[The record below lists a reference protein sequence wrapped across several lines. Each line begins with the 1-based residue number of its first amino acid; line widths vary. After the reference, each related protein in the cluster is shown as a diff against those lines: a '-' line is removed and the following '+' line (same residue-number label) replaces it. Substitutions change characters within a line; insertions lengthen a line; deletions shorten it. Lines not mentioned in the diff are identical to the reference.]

1 MPGHGKVVGIIGGMG
16 PESTADLF
24 LRIIRAT
31 PAERDQ
37 DHLRV
42 IVHSDPSVPDR
53 TEAILS
59 GRTQPVVDALVRA
72 ARTLE
77 VAGAQVLA
85 MPCNTAHYFLP
96 QLRSHVQ
103 TRIVDMI
110 DEAAGAVAAAGPG
123 HVGLL
128 ATTGT
133 IRTRLYH
140 DRLSGRGVSLSTP
153 SPADQ
158 ERAIAVIKT
167 VKREGV
173 TPAAREDSARLA
185 QGLQEAGAE
194 AIIAGCTEF
203 SLVLAHLDLAV
214 PCIDPLDALAHGVV
228 REALSGCSSE

>member
-1 MPGHGKVVGIIGGMG
+1 MAGHGKTVGIIGGMG

-42 IVHSDPSVPDR
+42 IIHSDPSVPDR

-59 GRTQPVVDALVRA
+59 GQTQPVVDALVRA

-77 VAGAQVLA
+77 GAGAQLLA

-110 DEAAGAVAAAGPG
+110 DEAAAAVTQAGPG
-123 HVGLL
+123 RVGLH
-128 ATTGT
+128 ATTATVGA
-133 IRTRLYH
+133 RLYH
-140 DRLSGRGVSLSTP
+140 DRLARRRVAVATP
-153 SPADQ
+153 SEADQ
-158 ERAIAVIKT
+158 ERAMAVIKT
-167 VKREGV
+167 VKRAGV
-173 TPAAREDSARLA
+173 TPAAREDTARLA
-185 QGLQEAGAE
+185 QGLQDDGAE

-203 SLVLAHLDLAV
+203 SLVLAQLDLAA
-214 PCIDPLDALAHGVV
+214 PCIDPLDALARAVV
-228 REALSGCSSE
+228 REALSPSQ

>member
-1 MPGHGKVVGIIGGMG
+1 MSTHGKIVGIIGGIG

-59 GRTQPVVDALVRA
+59 GQTQPVVDALVHA

-77 VAGAQVLA
+77 GAGAQLLA

-96 QLRSHVQ
+96 QLRSQVQ
-103 TRIVDMI
+103 TRILDMI

-123 HVGLL
+123 RVGLL

-140 DRLSGRGVSLSTP
+140 DRLALRTVAVATP
-153 SPADQ
+153 SAANQ
-158 ERAIAVIKT
+158 EQAMAVIKT

-173 TPAAREDSARLA
+173 TPAAREDTTRLA
-185 QGLQEAGAE
+185 QGLQDAGAQ

-203 SLVLAHLDLAV
+203 SLVLAQLDLAV
-214 PCIDPLDALAHGVV
+214 PCIDPLDALALAVV
-228 REALSGCSSE
+228 REALSGCPSQ